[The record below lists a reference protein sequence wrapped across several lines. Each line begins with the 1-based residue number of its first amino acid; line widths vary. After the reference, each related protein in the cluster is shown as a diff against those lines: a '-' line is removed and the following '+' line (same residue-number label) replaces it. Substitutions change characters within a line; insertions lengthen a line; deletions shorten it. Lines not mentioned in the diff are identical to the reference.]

1 MQTILG
7 ASGPVGTHLA
17 SELKTYT
24 NDIRLV
30 SRKPKKVNDTD
41 HLLAAD
47 LLNPEAAMK
56 AVEGSEICYLTVGL
70 QYKTSVWQQQWPVLI
85 QNIVNACVMHQS
97 KLVFFDN
104 IYSLDCFQLNNIT
117 EETALYPCSKKG
129 KVRAAVN
136 HTIMDAV
143 DKGTLNAII
152 ARAPDFFGKDRQNS
166 LLMNLIYNN
175 LEKNKKAQWF
185 GNGDVKH
192 SAGYVPD
199 LAKGT
204 ALLGNTPDAFNQV
217 WNLPIDDEAPN
228 AKEWTT
234 LFANAMNKKDGLT
247 VLPSWSMLALGIF
260 IPILKEMHDIKS
272 QYENDYVF
280 NSSKFKNRFQYKPT
294 SNEEAVKQTVEALKI
309 G

>member
-7 ASGPVGTHLA
+7 ASGPIGTHLA

-24 NDIRLV
+24 NNIRLV

-41 HLLAAD
+41 QLYAAD
-47 LLNPEAAMK
+47 LLNPDAAMK

-70 QYKTSVWQQQWPVLI
+70 QYKTSVWKQQWPVLI
-85 QNIVNACVMHQS
+85 QNVVNACMKHRS

-104 IYSLDCFQLNNIT
+104 IYSLDCFQLNHLT

-143 DKGTLNAII
+143 DKGSLDAII

-185 GNGDVKH
+185 GKGDVKH

-204 ALLGNTPDAFNQV
+204 AILGNTPDAFNQV
-217 WNLPIDDEAPN
+217 WNLPIDDEAPT

-234 LFANAMNKKDGLT
+234 LFSNAMDKKDELT

-260 IPILKEMHDIKS
+260 IPILKEMHDIRS
-272 QYENDYVF
+272 QYEKDYVF
-280 NSSKFKNRFQYKPT
+280 DSSKFKNRFQYKPT
-294 SNEEAVKQTVEALKI
+294 SNEDAVKQTVEALKPA
-309 G
+309 